1 MDTGNAP
8 KKASPKKISLK
19 LKKEYENVAAQS
31 VRRAGART
39 TLPIAEIKANP
50 VKAIYEYQLEYMFDN
65 TPEELTEVIRRV
77 DEKKGLTGK
86 SGYKPRALRGVQ
98 SLENDY
104 DVLN

>member
-1 MDTGNAP
+1 
-8 KKASPKKISLK
+8 
-19 LKKEYENVAAQS
+19 
-31 VRRAGART
+31 
-39 TLPIAEIKANP
+39 
-50 VKAIYEYQLEYMFDN
+50 MFDN